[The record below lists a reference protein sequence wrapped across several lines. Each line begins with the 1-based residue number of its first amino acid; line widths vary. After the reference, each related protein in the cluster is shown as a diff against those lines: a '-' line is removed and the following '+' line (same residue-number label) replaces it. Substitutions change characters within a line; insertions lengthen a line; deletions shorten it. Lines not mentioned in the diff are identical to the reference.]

1 MRKLARAPKVKP
13 RRRTRWWVVGGLAAV
28 AVIATAI
35 LGTRSLALSGRPR
48 AYPML
53 AVSPDLKDFGE
64 VRRGAGKLEAVFTLR
79 STGNAPLTISRI
91 VPT

>member
-13 RRRTRWWVVGGLAAV
+13 RRRTVWWVAGGLAALV
-28 AVIATAI
+28 VVGIAIFAT
-35 LGTRSLALSGRPR
+35 GSPGLAGRGPI
-48 AYPML
+48 PML

-64 VRRGAGKLEAVFTLR
+64 VRRGAGKLEATFTLQ
-79 STGNAPLTISRI
+79 STGKVPLRISGI